1 MNYTHEME
9 LEIRHLKLV
18 QAIATEGGMTKAAN
32 RLHLT
37 QSALSHQLKEIEER
51 LNAPLYLRLK
61 RKLILTEAGQKL
73 LQSAERVLQ
82 DLSQTED
89 NIRRLASG
97 QTGSLRIS
105 TQCNTCYHWL
115 PSMLTLFHKTFPDV
129 DVQIVV
135 EATHHPLE
143 ALLDGK
149 LDLAIAYTKLQD
161 KTLSY
166 SRLFKDE
173 LIAVVSPQH
182 PLAGKPYVTP
192 QDFAEYPMIVYS
204 VPIEEN
210 LIFQKVLNPAGV
222 MPAKI
227 YKVMLTEAILEMIKA
242 GIGIGV
248 LAKWAVEP
256 NLKSGNLRGIR
267 LTKNGIFRDWH
278 AVILKEVPAP
288 RYLQEFISL
297 LAHQA
302 LPTGKKLSIAK

>member
-1 MNYTHEME
+1 ME

-37 QSALSHQLKEIEER
+37 QSALSHQLKEIEDR

-61 RKLILTEAGQKL
+61 KKLVLTEAGQKL

-82 DLSQTED
+82 ELSQTED

-129 DVQIVV
+129 EVQIVV
-135 EATHHPLE
+135 EATHQPLE
-143 ALLDGK
+143 ALLEGK
-149 LDLAIAYTKLQD
+149 LDLAIAYTKLPD
-161 KTLSY
+161 KNLSY
-166 SRLFKDE
+166 FRLFKDE

-182 PLAGKPYVTP
+182 PLAGKLYLTA
-192 QDFAEYPMIVYS
+192 QDFAEFPMIVYS

-248 LAKWAVEP
+248 LAKWAVAP
-256 NLKSGNLRGIR
+256 NLEAGSLRGIR
-267 LTKNGIFRDWH
+267 LTKKGIFRDWH
-278 AVILKEVPAP
+278 AVTLKDPSPP

-297 LAHQA
+297 LAHQS
-302 LPTGKKLSIAK
+302 LPTRKNVSVSK